1 MRFIL
6 PAAALLLLAAC
17 QTTGDA
23 AKSASAATQPAPQA
37 AQAPETAQPA
47 AKPAAKDC
55 AANTGTR
62 LSKGC

>member
-37 AQAPETAQPA
+37 AQAPEA
-47 AKPAAKDC
+47 AKPAAKEGC
-55 AANTGTR
+55 NANTGTR
-62 LSKGC
+62 LAKSSC